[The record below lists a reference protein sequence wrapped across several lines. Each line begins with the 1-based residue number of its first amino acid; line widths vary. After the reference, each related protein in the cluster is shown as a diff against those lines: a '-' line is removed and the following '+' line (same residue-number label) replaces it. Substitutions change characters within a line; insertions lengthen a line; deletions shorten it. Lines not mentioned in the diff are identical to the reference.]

1 MEIVH
6 RNIKLQTIKLW
17 NHNILWSNACQEH
30 THGGSHTSSIGAKK
44 TKEQCTQRE
53 LSVQCFN

>member
-44 TKEQCTQRE
+44 DKGTMYAAGIVSTM
-53 LSVQCFN
+53 L